1 MMEAQK
7 LIDAIA
13 REVTDRLRGEASGHD
28 WWHTLRVWKMAER
41 IGREEGANMLVVCL
55 AALLH
60 DIADWKFHG
69 GDTSVGP
76 RVARELMEKHGV
88 EEDVIAHV
96 CDVIASSSFTGAGSI
111 REMAT
116 LEGKVMQDA
125 DRLDA
130 IGAIGIARTF
140 AYGGHRGRPIHDPDI
155 RPSLYASK
163 EEYANNTSATI
174 NHFYEKLLLLRDLM
188 NTRTAKRIAD
198 ERHKFMEEYLSRF
211 FGEWDGEL

>member
-1 MMEAQK
+1 
-7 LIDAIA
+7 
-13 REVTDRLRGEASGHD
+13 
-28 WWHTLRVWKMAER
+28 
-41 IGREEGANMLVVCL
+41 MLVVRL

-76 RVARELMEKHGV
+76 RVAREIMEKHGV
-88 EEDVIAHV
+88 EEDVIAQV
-96 CDVIASSSFTGAGSI
+96 CDVIASSSFMGAGLTG
-111 REMAT
+111 EMAT

-140 AYGGHRGRPIHDPDI
+140 AYGGHKGRLIYDPDV
-155 RPSLYASK
+155 RPARYASK
-163 EEYANNTSATI
+163 EAYANNTNPTI

-188 NTRTAKRIAD
+188 NTSAAKRIAD
-198 ERHKFMEEYLSRF
+198 ERHEYMEEFLARF
-211 FGEWDGEL
+211 FNEWEGTQ